1 MGVEVDGK
9 GGVGVDVVLLQWPM
23 GELEVMQRRTDC
35 TSVAATAPAPA
46 PFLQPHE
53 HSQTAP
59 LRRVHLK
66 KQRHTPQLTL
76 F

>member
-35 TSVAATAPAPA
+35 TSVAATALA
-46 PFLQPHE
+46 PFLQPHLNLYKLHPWDE
-53 HSQTAP
+53 YTSKYSAI
-59 LRRVHLK
+59 
-66 KQRHTPQLTL
+66 RHN
-76 F
+76 